1 MKKNGGSLKEI
12 FEEALNFYN
21 KKDFKTSEI
30 YCYKILSINPNHFGS
45 MSMLA
50 TLAAIKGD
58 FIKAKELL
66 TKVIEI
72 EKNNTSAI
80 HNLATAYKELGKF
93 DEAINYYNKVLKIVP
108 KHINAHYNLGLTFYK
123 LNDLKKAKSYF
134 KKTVDIQK
142 NYALA
147 YFWLANV
154 HADLKEFNDA
164 VSNYQ
169 KAIEINPNL
178 WNAHNNLGLVF
189 NALNDHQN
197 AISSYKNAVKVK
209 DSHAGAHHNLALT
222 FKNLGKFDEAIKSHE
237 MALKYEPENL
247 AHVYY
252 LSELKKEILDSDL
265 KDKIIKILKSKE
277 HKEKIKINEVFGN
290 YLLAMYERKSK
301 NYETELKYLITGHHN
316 YFEIRKKRFE
326 TAVKYTFNEVIQ
338 ISEEAKTI
346 NNDKKYDKIKP
357 IFIIGVPRCGSTL
370 VEKIIGSGKK
380 IIPIGEETTVLE
392 NYINK
397 KVLEKQSLN
406 LGDVKIV
413 REELNEIFKTKNLLS
428 KKSDYIFTDKSLN
441 NFFYLKLINDIYPN
455 AKIINCNRNPLA
467 SIMSILQNNLT
478 ELAWTHDIKNIF
490 KYFNNYFNIIEN
502 FNNSN
507 PNKIYNL
514 EIEKLSNYPE
524 VESKK
529 LMKYCELPWDKNC
542 LEFYKRKDLIS
553 KTASNIQIRKGI
565 FKHSLEKYLP
575 YKNLLSKYGDK
586 YSWFETT

>member
-30 YCYKILSINPNHFGS
+30 YCYKILSIDSNHFGS

-66 TKVIEI
+66 TKAIEI
-72 EKNNTSAI
+72 EKNNAPAI

-189 NALNDHQN
+189 NALNDHHN

-237 MALKYEPENL
+237 MALKHEPENL

-265 KDKIIKILKSKE
+265 KEKIIKILKTK
-277 HKEKIKINEVFGN
+277 KIVINEVFGN

-301 NYETELKYLITGHHN
+301 NYEKELKYLITGHN
-316 YFEIRKKRFE
+316 KYFEIRKKRFE
-326 TAVKYTFNEVIQ
+326 VAVKYCFNEVIQ
-338 ISEEAKTI
+338 ISEEARTT

-380 IIPIGEETTVLE
+380 IISIGEETAVLE

-428 KKSDYIFTDKSLN
+428 KKSDYIFTDKTLN
-441 NFFYLKLINDIYPN
+441 NFFYLKLISDIYPN

-478 ELAWTHDIKNIF
+478 ELAWTHDLDNIF

-502 FNNSN
+502 YNNSN
-507 PNKIYNL
+507 PNKIYHL
-514 EIEKLSNYPE
+514 EIEKLTNNPE
-524 VESKK
+524 EESKN
-529 LMKYCELPWDKNC
+529 LMKYCELPWDKKC

-553 KTASNIQIRKGI
+553 KTASNLQIRKAI
-565 FKHSLEKYLP
+565 FKHSLDKYLP
-575 YKNLLSKYGDK
+575 YKNLLSQYGDK
-586 YSWFETT
+586 YSWFKKI